1 MKKITLLLL
10 FASLLFS
17 CKARQT
23 RTLINDG
30 NYDEAISKSVSSL
43 RNNKTSKA
51 KQEYIY
57 LLEEAFVKANERDLR
72 YISVW
77 FKDQN
82 PRNLEKI
89 YDTYLA
95 LNNRQELVRPLL
107 PLAFIKENRN
117 ARFDFADYSDQIF
130 SSKNALAKH
139 LYENSKALLATN
151 DKNSFRRAY
160 DDLIYLNEL
169 SSNFKDITTLIQN
182 AKNKGTDYVFVS
194 LKNQTNVVIPIRLE
208 NDLLNFSTYGLND
221 KWTVYEASKE
231 TNNSYDFGIVVN
243 FRDIL
248 ISPEQIKEKEFY
260 KERQIKDGV
269 KNLVDSNGVIV
280 KDSLGKPIKV
290 DNFKTISATAY
301 EFRQLKSSRV
311 TASVEYL
318 NLQTKQQIQSFPLV
332 SEFIFDY
339 MYAKYRGDKR
349 AFEENYYSNFEKR
362 PQAFPSNEQMVFDAS
377 QDLKQQLKSII
388 VNNNVTR
395 N

>member
-1 MKKITLLLL
+1 MKKITLLVLFTILL
-10 FASLLFS
+10 FG
-17 CKARQT
+17 CKAKQT

-30 NYDEAISKSVSSL
+30 NYDDAITNSVSSL

-57 LLEEAFVKANERDLR
+57 LLEEAFAKANERDLR
-72 YISVW
+72 DITAW
-77 FKDQN
+77 FKEQN

-89 YDTYLA
+89 YDTYIA
-95 LNNRQELVRPLL
+95 LNKRQELVRPLL
-107 PLAFIKENRN
+107 PLTFIKENRN
-117 ARFDFADYSDQIF
+117 ARFDFGDYTDQIV

-160 DDLIYLNEL
+160 DDLVYLNEL
-169 SSNFKDITTLIQN
+169 NPNFKDVTTLTQT

-221 KWTVYEASKE
+221 KWTVYEASKG
-231 TNNSYDFGIVVN
+231 TNNSYDYGIVVN

-248 ISPEQIKEKEFY
+248 ISPEQVKEKEFY
-260 KERQIKDGV
+260 KEKQIKDGV

-290 DNFKTISATAY
+290 DNFKTISGTAF
-301 EFRQLKSSRV
+301 EFRQFKSARV
-311 TASVEYL
+311 TASVDYL
-318 NLQTKQQIQSFPLV
+318 NLQTKQQLQSFPLV

-349 AFEENYYSNFEKR
+349 AFEENYYSNFERR
-362 PQAFPSNEQMVFDAS
+362 PQVFPSNEQMVFDAG

-388 VNNNVTR
+388 VNNKITR